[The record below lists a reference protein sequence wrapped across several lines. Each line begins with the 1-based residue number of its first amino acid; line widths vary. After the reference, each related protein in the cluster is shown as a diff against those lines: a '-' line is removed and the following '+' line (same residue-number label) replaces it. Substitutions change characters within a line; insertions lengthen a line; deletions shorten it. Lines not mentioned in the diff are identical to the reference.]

1 MAYIGK
7 YLACILYLPYLS
19 HFPTLSPEIQLSV
32 NREQRHAFPVQISD
46 PEKEKGRGWENRNQ
60 TKNDHW
66 RMIGWMIGKREHI
79 LFLIPSGCDGCYF
92 SYLMLR

>member
-46 PEKEKGRGWENRNQ
+46 PEKEKGRGWGNRNQ

-66 RMIGWMIGKREHI
+66 RMIG
-79 LFLIPSGCDGCYF
+79 
-92 SYLMLR
+92 